1 MSNSSRLSTNAPVK
15 LRMTNGMLSGV
26 QPIAR
31 MFSKNII
38 NNASTSAD
46 AILKVAFE
54 PLNHDRVGEE
64 KYFVLDDAYQVKDM
78 IKITNDHE
86 FMEMFL
92 RQTLIDIGVAEQE
105 IISPV

>member
-26 QPIAR
+26 RPFAQI
-31 MFSKNII
+31 FSKNLI

-54 PLNHDRVGEE
+54 PLKHDSIGEE
-64 KYFVLDDAYQVKDM
+64 KYFVLDDECQVKDM
-78 IKITNDHE
+78 VKITNDHE
-86 FMEMFL
+86 YMEMFL
-92 RQTLIDIGVAEQE
+92 RQTVIDVGVAEDQ
-105 IISPV
+105 IMSPV